1 MYNQINSVRRK
12 TIMSE
17 WQDAIFELDD
27 IVRLIKLETQTF
39 YEKGNKSAGTRARK
53 HMSDLQKWCQAQ
65 RKAVQD
71 KKNNPDPTVQKE
83 TKVAD
88 DNKKKTIE
96 LRNDENEFELML
108 RFFGN
113 EILAIKLAATNF
125 NGKLI
130 MWSIVI
136 MLFTFMLM
144 EVFGFSAML
153 GVDSGM

>member
-1 MYNQINSVRRK
+1 MKEK
-12 TIMSE
+12 T
-17 WQDAIFELDD
+17 
-27 IVRLIKLETQTF
+27 
-39 YEKGNKSAGTRARK
+39 
-53 HMSDLQKWCQAQ
+53 
-65 RKAVQD
+65 
-71 KKNNPDPTVQKE
+71 
-83 TKVAD
+83 D